1 MPAESTTWLLSQGA
15 LGFTTLILAL
25 TVVFLYRENKSTVN
39 RYEQKL
45 ADERAKHDA
54 DLAAERK
61 SHENTQSER
70 ITEMKQGWVTVMKV
84 EDTLSKTLVVMQKVA
99 TT

>member
-1 MPAESTTWLLSQGA
+1 MPAESSTWLLTQGV

-61 SHENTQSER
+61 SHENTQSAR
-70 ITEMKQGWVTVMKV
+70 IEEMKQGWIAVMKV